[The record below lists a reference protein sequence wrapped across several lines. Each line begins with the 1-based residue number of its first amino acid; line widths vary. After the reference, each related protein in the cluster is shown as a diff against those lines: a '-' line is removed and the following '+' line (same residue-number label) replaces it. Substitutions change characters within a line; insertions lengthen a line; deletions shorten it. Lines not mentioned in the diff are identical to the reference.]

1 MNFSRKLFKNI
12 PIPKFTQ
19 NRLNR
24 RNNMAEQDRA
34 IFYYTNLIS
43 IIITTL
49 PIAYLFKKN
58 YWSSED
64 QMKLDHV
71 LSTLGAAIW
80 VLEFSSVTELATIVP
95 VVPLGVILVVLS
107 LLVLITIVLKY
118 SIILSTL

>member
-1 MNFSRKLFKNI
+1 MYLTRKLLKNI

-43 IIITTL
+43 ILITTL
-49 PIAYLFKKN
+49 PIAYLLKKN

-64 QMKLDHV
+64 QMKMDHV
-71 LSTLGAAIW
+71 LSHLSPELT
-80 VLEFSSVTELATIVP
+80 EFSNKQ
-95 VVPLGVILVVLS
+95 
-107 LLVLITIVLKY
+107 LKF
-118 SIILSTL
+118 

>member
-71 LSTLGAAIW
+71 LSTLGAARI

-107 LLVLITIVLKY
+107 LLVLITVVLKY
-118 SIILSTL
+118 SLSS